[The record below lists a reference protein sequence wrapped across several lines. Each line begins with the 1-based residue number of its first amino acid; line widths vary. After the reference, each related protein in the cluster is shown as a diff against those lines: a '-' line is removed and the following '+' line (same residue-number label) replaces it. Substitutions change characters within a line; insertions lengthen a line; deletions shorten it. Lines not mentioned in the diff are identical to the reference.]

1 MQKKQRKGLAMHPP
15 PCYHLA
21 MIHLRKTKIV
31 ATIGPSS
38 SDEHTLIRM
47 IEAGMNVARINC
59 SHGTH
64 EEYRANIEA
73 VRRAAKKAKMP
84 VAILLDLGGPKIR
97 IGEFAEGKITLERGA
112 QFTLST
118 KPMEGTMDRVFINY
132 PKITKEVKPGMHI
145 RLDDGKV
152 DLEVMSVRGDDV
164 HTKVISGGEIRSRR
178 GVNIPDA
185 DLSIETITAKDL
197 KDVAFGIKMDVDF
210 VALSFVRNAKDIMKL
225 RGILMKNGSTAA
237 IVAKI
242 ETRQA
247 VEDIDNIIAA
257 ARGIMVARGDLA
269 VEVPKEEV
277 PLIQKMIIRK
287 CNAAGKA
294 VITAT
299 QMLDSMASHN
309 TPTRAEV
316 NDVANAIFDGTDA
329 VMLSG
334 ESAIGIHPPLAIQTM
349 AHIALKVENSRL
361 YHEDILRIGTFPEGV
376 VDAVSSSVAQIVR
389 AVKARAIVALTE
401 SGFTPRIISRHKPIA
416 PILVITSAESTYR
429 QLVLSYGC
437 YPVLTTSKIKTMT
450 DAIKTAQKTLKAKGF
465 AQEGEVF
472 VLVAGV
478 PFGNRGGTNTLSVQ
492 EV

>member
-1 MQKKQRKGLAMHPP
+1 MT
-15 PCYHLA
+15 
-21 MIHLRKTKIV
+21 HLRKTKIV

-38 SDEHTLIRM
+38 SDEHTLVRM

-64 EEYRANIEA
+64 EEYARNIETI
-73 VRRAAKKAKMP
+73 RRASKKTKMP
-84 VAILLDLGGPKIR
+84 VAILLDLSGPKIR
-97 IGEFAEGKITLERGA
+97 IGDFIEGSITLEKGA

-118 KPMEGTMDRVFINY
+118 KPIEGTFEHVYINY
-132 PKITKEVKPGMHI
+132 SKILSEVEPGMHI

-152 DLEVMSVRGDDV
+152 DLEVLFVKNTDV

-185 DLSIETITAKDL
+185 KLSIETIAAKDL
-197 KDVAFGIKMDVDF
+197 KDITFGIKMDIDF
-210 VALSFVRNAKDIMKL
+210 IALSFVRTAKDIMKL
-225 RGILMKNGSTAA
+225 RGILMKRKSTAA
-237 IVAKI
+237 IIAKI

-247 VEDIDNIIAA
+247 VEDIDNIIAV

-269 VEVPKEEV
+269 VEVAKEEV

-299 QMLDSMASHN
+299 QMLDSMETHN

-349 AHIALKVENSRL
+349 SHIALKVENSRI
-361 YHEDILRIGTFPEGV
+361 YHDDILHIGTFPEGV
-376 VDAVSSSVAQIVR
+376 VDAVSSSVAHIVR
-389 AVKARAIVALTE
+389 TVKAKAIVALTE

-416 PILVITSAESTYR
+416 PILVITAIPTTYR
-429 QLVLSYGC
+429 QLELSYGC
-437 YPVLTTSKIKTMT
+437 YPVMTTSKIRSMDDAVKQARKILKT
-450 DAIKTAQKTLKAKGF
+450 KGF
-465 AQEGEVF
+465 AEEGETF

-478 PFGNRGGTNTLSVQ
+478 PFGRRGGTNTLSVQ
-492 EV
+492 HV

>member
-1 MQKKQRKGLAMHPP
+1 MT
-15 PCYHLA
+15 
-21 MIHLRKTKIV
+21 HLRKTKIV

-64 EEYRANIEA
+64 EEYTRNIEA
-73 VRRAAKKAKMP
+73 IRRASKKTKIP

-97 IGEFAEGKITLERGA
+97 IGDFIEGTITLEKGA

-118 KPMEGTMDRVFINY
+118 KPIEGTFEHVYINY
-132 PKITKEVKPGMHI
+132 SKILSEVEPGMHI

-152 DLEVMSVRGDDV
+152 DLEVLFVKNTDV

-185 DLSIETITAKDL
+185 KLSIETIAAKDL
-197 KDVAFGIKMDVDF
+197 KDITFGIKMDIDF
-210 VALSFVRNAKDIMKL
+210 IALSFVRTAKDIMKL
-225 RGILMKNGSTAA
+225 RGILMKRKSTAA
-237 IVAKI
+237 IIAKI

-247 VEDIDNIIAA
+247 VEDIDNIIAV

-269 VEVPKEEV
+269 VEVAKEEV

-299 QMLDSMASHN
+299 QMLDSMETHN

-349 AHIALKVENSRL
+349 SHIALKVENSRI
-361 YHEDILRIGTFPEGV
+361 YHDDILHIGTFPEGV
-376 VDAVSSSVAQIVR
+376 VDAVSSSVSHIVR
-389 AVKARAIVALTE
+389 TVKAKAIVALTE

-416 PILVITSAESTYR
+416 PILVITAIATTYR
-429 QLVLSYGC
+429 QLELSYGC
-437 YPVLTTSKIKTMT
+437 YPVMTTSKIRSMDDAVKQARKILKT
-450 DAIKTAQKTLKAKGF
+450 KGF
-465 AQEGEVF
+465 AEEGETF

-478 PFGNRGGTNTLSVQ
+478 PFGRRGGTNTLSVQ
-492 EV
+492 HV

>member
-1 MQKKQRKGLAMHPP
+1 MT
-15 PCYHLA
+15 
-21 MIHLRKTKIV
+21 HLRKTKIV

-64 EEYRANIEA
+64 DEYARNIETI
-73 VRRAAKKAKMP
+73 RRAAKKAKKP

-97 IGEFAEGKITLERGA
+97 IGDFIEGRITLEKGA
-112 QFTLST
+112 EFTLST
-118 KPMEGTMDRVFINY
+118 KQIEGTVEHVYINY
-132 PKITKEVKPGMHI
+132 PKLPEEVQPGMHV

-152 DLEVMSVRGDDV
+152 DLEVLSIKGTDV
-164 HTKVISGGEIRSRR
+164 HTKVIAGGQINSRR

-185 DLSIETITAKDL
+185 DLSIPTITAKDL
-197 KDVAFGIKMDVDF
+197 KDVAFGITMDVDF
-210 VALSFVRNAKDIMKL
+210 IALSFVRMAKDIMKL

-237 IVAKI
+237 IIAKI

-257 ARGIMVARGDLA
+257 ARGVMVARGDLA
-269 VEVPKEEV
+269 VEVAKEEV

-299 QMLDSMASHN
+299 QMLDSMETHN

-361 YHEDILRIGTFPEGV
+361 YHDDILRLGTFPEGI
-376 VDAVSSSVAQIVR
+376 VDAVSSSVAHIVR
-389 AVKARAIVALTE
+389 AVKAKAIVALTE

-416 PILVITSAESTYR
+416 PILVITPIATTYR

-437 YPVLTTSKIKTMT
+437 YPILATSKIRSAT
-450 DAIKTAQKTLKAKGF
+450 DAVKQSKKTLKAKGF
-465 AQEGEVF
+465 AEEGDTF
-472 VLVAGV
+472 VLVAGI